1 MTVGETGMMNR
12 GRREGQA
19 GRHDEQ
25 KRERGMVS
33 LIMNA
38 DNNLS
43 D

>member
-1 MTVGETGMMNR
+1 MTVGQTGMMNR